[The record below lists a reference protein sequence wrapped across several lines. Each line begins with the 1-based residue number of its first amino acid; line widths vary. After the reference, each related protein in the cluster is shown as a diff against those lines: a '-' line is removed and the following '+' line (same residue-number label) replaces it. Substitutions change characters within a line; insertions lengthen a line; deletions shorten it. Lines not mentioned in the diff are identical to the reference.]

1 MPAGHLGTRRMGDL
15 AELAFMYRAA
25 SEGIGVARPY
35 GDSYPYDVL
44 VQHGRRLS
52 RIQVKSCFSL
62 EKRRYTGFPII
73 VASHWRGKQVG
84 YTIEEVDF
92 IAAYIARYDAWYLI
106 PIESLG
112 KLKNIRLYPT
122 GRKLKRPGGFY
133 EKFREAWH
141 LLKDE
146 EIAKSE
152 SQAHDIPESHE
163 AAQEKNRNALVRTR
177 SRQER
182 EGHEFTRVDTSEKD
196 DGL

>member
-1 MPAGHLGTRRMGDL
+1 LIKRKDYMPAGHLGTRRMGDL

-25 SEGIGVARPY
+25 REGIGVARPY

-52 RIQVKSCFSL
+52 RIQVKSCFSF

-133 EKFREAWH
+133 EKFREAWY
-141 LLKDE
+141 LL
-146 EIAKSE
+146 
-152 SQAHDIPESHE
+152 
-163 AAQEKNRNALVRTR
+163 RGLVPTKR
-177 SRQER
+177 
-182 EGHEFTRVDTSEKD
+182 
-196 DGL
+196 